1 MAQRRSRSKQV
12 RTGWEP
18 FQGLN
23 WELTPLQQEI
33 AGLLLIAV
41 ALISLLGLFSVSRG
55 VVIDLWVWVLRL
67 LFGWGAY
74 PAALG
79 IGLAGGALFLKS
91 LRRQPE
97 VHWPVVIGW
106 EVAFIA
112 LLALLHLLLFPDD
125 PRALADAGEGG
136 GLVGWALGYPLVA
149 ALGMPVTTLSL
160 VIIGGVGLSM
170 ALQLSWPRVREGT
183 LRLGEALLRGFRALL
198 PQRTAGAVPHAPART
213 MIPRAE
219 EERSSQRGP
228 RPSRRRR
235 KPTGQSQRISA
246 SQPQTELPPLDLLYG
261 APSVPFSE
269 AETQRRARVIEDA
282 LESFG
287 VPAKVVDIK
296 QGPVVTQ
303 FGVEP
308 GFVELRSGEQRKVRV
323 SKIASLRDDLS
334 LALAAAPI
342 RIEAPV
348 PGRPVVGIEVP
359 NGQTSLVSLREVM
372 ESKAFKKIDSPLRIA
387 LGRDVSGAPIVANLA
402 AMPHLLIAGATGT
415 GKSKCIHAIVT
426 CLLFQNSPRTLK
438 LVMIDPKRV
447 ELLRFSGLP
456 HLISSVETDPERV
469 IGILKWLT
477 RQMESRFQQF
487 ADARVRHIED
497 YNQRVAGKDGDT
509 MHYIALVIDE
519 LADLMMMAPIE
530 IERLICRLAQMSRAT
545 GIHLILATQ
554 RPSVD
559 VVTGLIKANFPA
571 RISFAVTS
579 QVDSRVILDTP
590 GADALLGS
598 GDMLFMAPDSPKL
611 ARIQGCFVSGE
622 EIDSVVRFWKMT
634 IPEEIS
640 ATEEGPWEE
649 MLEAEAELDP
659 FVQEAIELVQQYK
672 RASASF
678 LQRRMR
684 IGYPRAARL
693 VEQLEELG
701 VVGPAQNGGRSREV
715 LIEADMDPEASERGR
730 ENLDR

>member
-1 MAQRRSRSKQV
+1 MARRKPRSRQA

-18 FQGLN
+18 FEGLN

-41 ALISLLGLFSVSRG
+41 ALITLLGLFSASRG

-79 IGLAGGALFLKS
+79 IGLAGAALFLKS

-106 EVAFIA
+106 EVVFIS
-112 LLALLHLLLFPDD
+112 LLALLHLFSFPDD
-125 PRALADAGEGG
+125 LRTLADAGEGG
-136 GLVGWALGYPLVA
+136 GVVGWALSYPIVA
-149 ALGMPVTTLSL
+149 ALGTPVATLL
-160 VIIGGVGLSM
+160 LLIVVGVGLSM

-183 LRLGEALLRGFRALL
+183 LRLGEALLRSLRVLL
-198 PQRTAGAVPHAPART
+198 PRPARAIPRPTSQTGTPHA
-213 MIPRAE
+213 E
-219 EERSSQRGP
+219 EGRSPERGL
-228 RPSRRRR
+228 RPSRRRGGSPGR
-235 KPTGQSQRISA
+235 SRSA
-246 SQPQTELPPLDLLYG
+246 SASEPQVALPPLDLLYG
-261 APSVPFSE
+261 APPQSFSE
-269 AETQRRARVIEDA
+269 AEIQHRARIIEEA

-287 VPAKVVDIK
+287 VPARVVDIK

-323 SKIASLRDDLS
+323 SKITSLRDDLS
-334 LALAAAPI
+334 LALSAAPI

-359 NGQTSLVSLREVM
+359 NGQTSMVSLREVM
-372 ESKAFKKIDSPLRIA
+372 ESKAFRDIESPLRIA
-387 LGRDVSGAPIVANLA
+387 LGRDVSGAPIVGDLA
-402 AMPHLLIAGATGT
+402 TMPHLLIAGATGS

-447 ELLRFSGLP
+447 ELFRFNGLP
-456 HLISSVETDPERV
+456 HLIGTVETDMERV
-469 IGILKWLT
+469 VGILKWLT
-477 RQMESRFQQF
+477 RQMETRYKRF
-487 ADARVRHIED
+487 ADTKVRHIDD
-497 YNQRVAGKDGDT
+497 YNRRVASKDGET
-509 MHYIALVIDE
+509 MPYIVLAIDE
-519 LADLMMMAPIE
+519 LADLMMMAPID
-530 IERLICRLAQMSRAT
+530 IERLICRLAQMARAT
-545 GIHLILATQ
+545 GIHLMLATQ

-598 GDMLFMAPDSPKL
+598 GDMLYMAPDSPKL
-611 ARIQGCFVSGE
+611 ARIQGCFVSDE
-622 EIDSVVRFWKMT
+622 EMESVVRFWKMT
-634 IPEEIS
+634 VPEESS
-640 ATEEGPWEE
+640 ASQEDPWEE
-649 MLEAEAELDP
+649 VMGAETESDP
-659 FVQEAIELVQQYK
+659 FVQEAIQLVQQYK

-693 VEQLEELG
+693 IEQLEELG
-701 VVGPAQNGGRSREV
+701 IVGPAQNGGRSREV
-715 LIEADMDPEASERGR
+715 LIDTDVDLKAAEMGGET
-730 ENLDR
+730 LDR